1 MHFLDVLQ
9 KSDIMLLTMGK
20 NMEGGGGGVAFSKH
34 DRPWETKENWQVL
47 YGSMQ
52 IANGWNCS
60 YYRQN
65 KILPMHQKLWRTKWF
80 DESLLDATNCRN
92 FSFQAVKT
100 TINPKYEDA
109 VWNMVITKWKLR
121 IWKYFS
127 FILNCFPIIC
137 NNMRLPFLF
146 IVFRSSAISL
156 LFSGKSTSKNW
167 NEQGR

>member
-1 MHFLDVLQ
+1 MQFLDVLE
-9 KSDIMLLTMGK
+9 KSNIMLLTMGK
-20 NMEGGGGGVAFSKH
+20 NMERGGSIFKAWPTLRDKRKLTGIVWLDAH
-34 DRPWETKENWQVL
+34 
-47 YGSMQ
+47 
-52 IANGWNCS
+52 GWNCS

-80 DESLLDATNCRN
+80 HESLLDATYCRN
-92 FSFQAVKT
+92 FSFQDVKT
-100 TINPKYEDA
+100 TINPKYE

-121 IWKYFS
+121 IWKYFL

>member
-1 MHFLDVLQ
+1 MNFLDASGKRVILCFWQ
-9 KSDIMLLTMGK
+9 KI
-20 NMEGGGGGVAFSKH
+20 MEGGGSIFKACPILRDKRKLTGIVWLDAH
-34 DRPWETKENWQVL
+34 
-47 YGSMQ
+47 
-52 IANGWNCS
+52 GWNCS

-80 DESLLDATNCRN
+80 HESLLDATYCRN
-92 FSFQAVKT
+92 FSFQDVKT
-100 TINPKYEDA
+100 TINPKYE
-109 VWNMVITKWKLR
+109 VWNMVITKWKQEYEFFL
-121 IWKYFS
+121 
-127 FILNCFPIIC
+127 FILNCFPIVC